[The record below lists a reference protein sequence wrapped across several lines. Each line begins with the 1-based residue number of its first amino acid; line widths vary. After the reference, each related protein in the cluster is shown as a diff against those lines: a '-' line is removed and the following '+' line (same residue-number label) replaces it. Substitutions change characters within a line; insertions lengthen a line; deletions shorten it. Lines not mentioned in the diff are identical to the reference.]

1 MAPKRVSLFDIWKE
15 NGYMTDKH
23 STHHYFTIYDPLFK
37 PFQDKEIGLF
47 EVGTNTGGSTILW
60 DKYFTHP
67 DTRIRSID
75 ILDVPESHKDY
86 SSRVSLYI
94 ADINYLTPEYFK
106 DFPVD
111 IAIDDG
117 SHILSEQVAF
127 IKLLYPIVRKGGMLI
142 IEDVNTI
149 DKTTEAMKELG
160 YPFYIVDL
168 NHIDNWWDS
177 VLFIFPK

>member
-1 MAPKRVSLFDIWKE
+1 MASKRLVDIWRLKQ
-15 NGYMTDKH
+15 YATDKH
-23 STHHYFTIYDPLFK
+23 SSHHYFLIYDPLFK
-37 PFQDKEIGLF
+37 PFQDKPVGVF
-47 EVGTNTGGSTILW
+47 EVGTNTGGSTKLW
-60 DKYFTHP
+60 DDYFTHP
-67 DTRIRSID
+67 GSRIRSID
-75 ILDVPESHKDY
+75 IIDVPESHRHY
-86 SSRVSLYI
+86 SKRVRLDI
-94 ADINYLTPEYFK
+94 ADINTLMPEYFD

-127 IKLLYPIVRKGGMLI
+127 VKLLYPIVRKGGMLI

-177 VLFIFPK
+177 VLFIFPQ